1 MAADFRI
8 GKLFHLTPLVDDLAA
23 AEFFF
28 DTVFSPLCMMRNYS
42 SHWHRDAAI
51 YVVAEASIEPMQCY
65 PPREGEEASSW
76 FRYQDRFGPRVH
88 NTAFYVDD
96 VAAIDR
102 RLVEAGVRTT
112 NGGTD
117 DSGTTFTHPKD
128 VPGMLEFHEP
138 IHWGGRDPRF
148 SDAFAAFAA
157 DYWGN
162 RHPLGVQRL
171 SHITTVVR
179 DAPAAKSFF
188 VDVLDAMPL
197 DDQPSTF
204 ADATA
209 AYVLVGE
216 ETVME
221 LAQPT
226 APTSPIAADLERV
239 GEGVVGLT
247 FTVRDLEPATEHL
260 ALFDAPV
267 LAATDRDIR
276 LDPSK
281 TWSCEYR
288 FTTDVLRGDPR
299 PG

>member
-1 MAADFRI
+1 MATDFRI

-42 SHWHRDAAI
+42 PHWHRDAAM
-51 YVVAEASIEPMQCY
+51 YVVAEASVEPMQCY
-65 PPREGEEASSW
+65 APRDGEAASSW

-96 VAAIDR
+96 VAAVDR
-102 RLVEAGVRTT
+102 RLTEAGVRTT
-112 NGGTD
+112 NGGAD

-138 IHWGGRDPRF
+138 VHWGGRDPRF
-148 SDAFAAFAA
+148 SPEYDAFAADF
-157 DYWGN
+157 WGN

-179 DAPAAKSFF
+179 DAAAARDFF
-188 VDVLDAMPL
+188 VDVLDGVALPS
-197 DDQPSTF
+197 QASTF
-204 ADATA
+204 AHAESTH
-209 AYVLVGE
+209 VLVGD

-226 APTSPIAADLERV
+226 GAASPIAADLERV
-239 GEGVVGLT
+239 GEGVVGVT
-247 FTVRDLEPATEHL
+247 FTIRDLASASEHL
-260 ALFDAPV
+260 ALFEAPV
-267 LAATDRDIR
+267 RAADDHEIR
-276 LDPSK
+276 LDPAK

-288 FTTDVLRGDPR
+288 FTDRVLEGDPR
-299 PG
+299 VR

>member
-42 SHWHRDAAI
+42 PHWHRDAAI

-65 PPREGEEASSW
+65 PPRDGESASSW
-76 FRYQDRFGPRVH
+76 YRYQDRFGPRVH

-128 VPGMLEFHEP
+128 MPGMLEFHEP

-148 SDAFAAFAA
+148 SADYDAFAA

-179 DAPAAKSFF
+179 DMATAKAFF
-188 VDVLDAMPL
+188 VDVLDAVPL

-204 ADATA
+204 ADADA
-209 AYVLVGE
+209 AYVLVGA

-226 APTSPIAADLERV
+226 ASTSAIAADLDRV

-247 FTVRDLEPATEHL
+247 FTIRDLEPATQHL
-260 ALFDAPV
+260 ALFAAPV

-288 FTTDVLRGDPR
+288 FTTDVLAGDPR
-299 PG
+299 LG